1 MKMIRFVM
9 YWALAGLFIPVVILI
24 IAQYLWD
31 IFEWPYLVVALWP
44 SSIMLMAL
52 EAIHQP
58 WWWQIVVPAISIGTN
73 VVLYSTV
80 GAMLWLFWRLFG
92 RLFR

>member
-24 IAQYLWD
+24 ISQYLWD

-44 SSIMLMAL
+44 SSIQLMA
-52 EAIHQP
+52 IHEP
-58 WWWQIVVPAISIGTN
+58 DVTFTVIVLGISIGIN
-73 VVLYSTV
+73 VLLYSVV
-80 GAMLWLFWRLFG
+80 GAVLWLLGSLFG
-92 RLFR
+92 RFLK